1 MKILI
6 AHNRYQHP
14 GGEDAVVKTE
24 YELLKS
30 YGEDVR
36 LYERNNIEIDSLS
49 PGEKLKLLFSYRW
62 SQSSYRE
69 FKNIVDE
76 FKPDVVH
83 LHNIFFLLTPSVYA
97 ACQERNIPVVHSQH
111 NFRLLCS
118 NGLFFRENHI
128 CEECLKHTLWRGV
141 RYGCYKNSRILTAL
155 IVAIIDHH
163 WKKGTW
169 LKMVDAFIT
178 ATEFGKRK
186 FIEGGIPPEKIF
198 VKPNFLYPDP
208 GKREKDEGYALYAGR
223 LSQEKG
229 IELLIGAWKYVSA
242 APLKV
247 MGDGPLMEKVKN
259 IVKDKKVN
267 NIEFLGFQ
275 SKENAARYMKGA
287 RFIIIPSLCYE
298 SFPRIIAEAF
308 AYGIPVLA
316 SELGTMKSL
325 IDDGRTGRLFEPG
338 NERDLAKIA
347 EWMFGYP
354 EVLELMGVNARQEYE
369 NKYSAQ
375 KNYQFLKNIYN
386 HAIAA
391 KKKVLPS

>member
-24 YELLKS
+24 YALLKS

-36 LYERNNIEIDSLS
+36 LYERNNTEIDSLS

-69 FKNIVDE
+69 FKKIIDE
-76 FKPDVVH
+76 FKPDIVH

-155 IVAIIDHH
+155 IVAMIDHH

-178 ATEFGKRK
+178 ATEFGKKK

-208 GKREKDEGYALYAGR
+208 GKREKEEGYALYAGR
-223 LSQEKG
+223 LSEEKG
-229 IELLIGAWKYVSA
+229 IEILVRAWQYVSA

-247 MGDGPLMEKVKN
+247 MGDGPLMERVKN

-267 NIEFLGFQ
+267 NVEFLGFQ

-287 RFIIIPSLCYE
+287 RFIIVPSLCYE

-316 SELGTMKSL
+316 SELGTMESL

-386 HAIAA
+386 HAVTE
-391 KKKVLPS
+391 KKKVLSS